1 MKYLNEMSILPILQL
16 ILVIGSITLAY
27 MGIDGWGWF
36 LVVFVL
42 TCFGDDS
49 NN

>member
-1 MKYLNEMSILPILQL
+1 MKNLNEMSIPPILQL

-36 LVVFVL
+36 LFIFVL
-42 TCFGDDS
+42 TCIGVDS